1 MGIYSSEVF
10 FFDELPEVFDFVSAL
25 AFAVVFLLF
34 SFVEPLESE
43 SLLALAVVLLPD
55 LAVV

>member
-25 AFAVVFLLF
+25 AFTVGLLLF
-34 SFVEPLESE
+34 SFVEPLESGL
-43 SLLALAVVLLPD
+43 LLALAVVLLPD